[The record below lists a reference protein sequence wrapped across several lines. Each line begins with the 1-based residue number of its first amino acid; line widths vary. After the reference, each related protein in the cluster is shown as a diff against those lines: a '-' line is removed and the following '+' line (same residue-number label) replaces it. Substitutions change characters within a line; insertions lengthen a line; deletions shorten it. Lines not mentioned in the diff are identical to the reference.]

1 MAITNIAERIN
12 KRARELGL
20 TQTQIAKETEKTKGA
35 VNQWF
40 KGATKPNGSNLLSLA
55 KALKTSA
62 EWLESGV
69 LDKDHSTPTDLNSL
83 ISVATPTYL
92 KELERLQQANDQGIL
107 DEADKQLIKII
118 ADKYIGRLK

>member
-1 MAITNIAERIN
+1 MAITNIAERMN

-20 TQTQIAKETEKTKGA
+20 TQIQIAKETRKSKGA

-69 LDKDHSTPTDLNSL
+69 LDNDHSTP
-83 ISVATPTYL
+83 VAL

-107 DEADKQLIKII
+107 DKADKQLIKII
-118 ADKYIGRLK
+118 SDKYIGRLK